1 MPLDEALRMLLH
13 LEPEQPE
20 SGENG
25 DGLDPGEDGS
35 ETEAAGTEKKEES
48 GDEPGLTELE
58 RAIGE
63 IEAVADADMVR
74 KLAEEKEKKMRMAS
88 SRAE

>member
-48 GDEPGLTELE
+48 GDEPGAYGT
-58 RAIGE
+58 
-63 IEAVADADMVR
+63 
-74 KLAEEKEKKMRMAS
+74 
-88 SRAE
+88 